1 MEKSAIKDFTYGG
14 LEEIVNNSRYYYY
27 SSVGMGYSKLT
38 DEGAAAVVEFMGLV
52 AYKIREAENQDLD
65 RRAKQ
70 QVLETLKKKD

>member
-14 LEEIVNNSRYYYY
+14 LEEIINNNRYYYY
-27 SSVGMGYSKLT
+27 SSVGVGYSKLT

-52 AYKIREAENQDLD
+52 AHKIREAENQDLD